1 MSPKRIIRSMTALF
15 AGISFMFIGNGL
27 IVSSAG
33 VILKQ
38 QNLDSLTIG
47 AINSFFFIGAMF
59 GTIFAQKIITQIGYI
74 RSFGIFAAI
83 FGSSAILHILSENL
97 IFWAFLRFL
106 IGVCYYSLLII
117 TESWL
122 NEKAKNSVRSRILS
136 FYEVIFYLSFGLG
149 ILIFSLNLDKITIFI
164 SSAVLILLSSI
175 PLNLIKIKE
184 PLPPKESKI
193 SIPKIFDLVPLAIVT
208 SFIAGMLVNG
218 FFSMASLFMLLQ
230 GFDAKIASYFMFCA
244 MIGGLVAQMFI
255 GNISDKLGRKFA
267 IIACASVGF
276 ITLLIFM
283 ISKPQIYFQY
293 LLAFFM
299 GVGIFCLYSLALA
312 RANDVLRDKNK
323 AVEVGRGVLFCY
335 SLSSLISPLILG
347 VLMQFFNFSGFIWFY
362 LINLGFLI
370 IFALNKPNILNKNY
384 KKNLGMVTIND

>member
-267 IIACASVGF
+267 IIACASIGF

-362 LINLGFLI
+362 LVNLGFLI

>member
-362 LINLGFLI
+362 LVNLGFLI

>member
-335 SLSSLISPLILG
+335 SLSSLVSPLILG

-362 LINLGFLI
+362 LVNLGFLI

>member
-335 SLSSLISPLILG
+335 SLGSLISPLILG
-347 VLMQFFNFSGFIWFY
+347 ILMQFFNFSGFIWFY
-362 LINLGFLI
+362 LVNLGFLI
-370 IFALNKPNILNKNY
+370 LFALNKPNILNKKY